1 MRKAEEIIKKII
13 SEKFSEDKIY
23 RDEPLIFT
31 ASQMKSY
38 TPPEYREMRK
48 IETDRKAVFLSD
60 AEIFFRQ
67 ARLMENFEDS
77 FEYRGE
83 FMRYFPTYRAM
94 TALQLRGYFSWR
106 TLVRS
111 GEIKKTS
118 LSFAFVYIYELINL
132 IGVCSPE
139 DGYYKL
145 KAFTES
151 YKTLD
156 PGIEPLASRWLK
168 DFAVYYGLER
178 RLAEISPDFRFD
190 AALLTLAEYKS
201 STPAKVLDAL
211 DMFSSYKLG
220 SSAFCK
226 KYPDAAA
233 GTVYRLFEILSE
245 DNADILTKLFGKRE
259 RREYFM
265 FHSAVFYEAEK
276 HADCVYEINPLNKF
290 ICAGGKWYCERFICQ
305 KDKAGKIGAILKSTD
320 YLLRKRFN
328 YKSSLKPVEISKAFE
343 NAILKAIEIY
353 SEEKRIKERP
363 KIDIDL
369 SKLENI
375 RRTSLITR
383 DKLIVEEPEAPYEE
397 STDIPQES
405 ANQNENPEESGY
417 DPLYTE
423 LVRCIIGGGDCEAL
437 ARKNGVMLSVLAD
450 SANEAFFEEFGD
462 TVISFDGD
470 TPIITEDYLDDLKGM
485 LKL

>member
-1 MRKAEEIIKKII
+1 MGKAEELIKKII
-13 SEKFSEDKIY
+13 SEKFSGDKVY
-23 RDEPLIFT
+23 RDEPILFT

-67 ARLMENFEDS
+67 AKLMEDFEDS

-94 TALQLRGYFSWR
+94 TGLQLRGYFSWR
-106 TLVRS
+106 SDLRR

-132 IGVCSPE
+132 IGVSSPE

-145 KAFTES
+145 KAFTEN
-151 YKTLD
+151 YKALD

-168 DFAVYYGLER
+168 DFAVYYGLDC
-178 RLAEISPDFRFD
+178 RLAAGFSDFRFD
-190 AALLTLAEYKS
+190 AALLTLAEYKAR
-201 STPAKVLDAL
+201 TPKEVLEAL
-211 DMFSSYKLG
+211 DIFSSYKLCG
-220 SSAFCK
+220 SAFYK
-226 KYPDAAA
+226 KYPDDTA

-245 DNADILTKLFGKRE
+245 GDGDILTKLFGKRE

-265 FHSAVFYEAEK
+265 FHSAVFYEAKK
-276 HADCVYEINPLNKF
+276 HNDCVYEINPLNKF
-290 ICAGGKWYCERFICQ
+290 ICTGGKWYCERFICQ
-305 KDKAGKIGAILKSTD
+305 KDKAGKIGAILKMTD
-320 YLLRKRFN
+320 YLLRKRYD
-328 YKSSLKPVEISKAFE
+328 YKSALKPTEISKAYE

-353 SEEKRIKERP
+353 LEKKRIKEQP

-375 RRTSLITR
+375 RRISLVTR
-383 DKLIVEEPEAPYEE
+383 NKLIVEEEPADENIADAPQANTPQNAEPE
-397 STDIPQES
+397 
-405 ANQNENPEESGY
+405 NCGF
-417 DPLYTE
+417 DPLFT
-423 LVRCIIGGGDCEAL
+423 LLIRRIIQNGDCEAL
-437 ARKNGVMLSVLAD
+437 ARENGFMLSVLID

-462 TVISFDGD
+462 NVISFEGD
-470 TPIITEDYLDDLKGM
+470 SPIITEDYLDDLKGM
-485 LKL
+485 LKI